1 MSDNSPVSAASSMDD
16 GIGYDD
22 VDDEDYGDDDAAAF
36 ICYRDIKNANRQ
48 KWQQAWVN
56 ISS

>member
-1 MSDNSPVSAASSMDD
+1 MTWKIVSDNSPASASSSMDD

-22 VDDEDYGDDDAAAF
+22 VDDDDGDAAAAF

-48 KWQQAWVN
+48 KWQQ
-56 ISS
+56 S